1 MDRRPEDTSSTT
13 LIPECNLL
21 LVWLISF
28 DFDDKSVLKGSSN
41 QVSLSSWLTEV
52 GKTG

>member
-1 MDRRPEDTSSTT
+1 MDGNCLNIEGVVESG
-13 LIPECNLL
+13 
-21 LVWLISF
+21 
-28 DFDDKSVLKGSSN
+28 KSVLKGSSN